1 MSALRSLRVYGFLE
15 GASLLL
21 LLLVAMPLKYLFHL
35 PVAVRIAGGI
45 HGLLFLLFVSAVY
58 RASAERN
65 WPVRRTLLVLGAAF
79 IPGGTLALDAS
90 IERELGPR

>member
-58 RASAERN
+58 RASIERS
-65 WPVRRTLLVLGAAF
+65 WAVRRTLLVLGAAF
-79 IPGGTLALDAS
+79 IPGGTLALDS
-90 IERELGPR
+90 SLERELRS